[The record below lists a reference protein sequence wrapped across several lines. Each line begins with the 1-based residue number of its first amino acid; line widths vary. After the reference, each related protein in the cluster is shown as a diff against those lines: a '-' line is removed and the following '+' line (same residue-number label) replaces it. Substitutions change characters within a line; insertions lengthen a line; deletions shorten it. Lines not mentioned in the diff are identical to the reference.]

1 MKFLQFAGLRSTYN
15 PLLKLL
21 YLSAYPVS
29 ILFKK
34 LGFTPNFITLFS
46 FVFSVL
52 AFYSLCEQKLYNFIF
67 FWYLSYLFDF
77 VDGTLARMTDNTRTT
92 SLRID
97 HLSDL
102 IKIALI
108 LLGLGIYFQ
117 DLYVWVFLFI
127 STTLFFFYAVLNHD
141 LSAVKKIIAFKNHK
155 VTSDTNK
162 DTNANQSRVLKRSLR
177 QTFSIY
183 LKNTFFVIDGHTLII
198 FFFIPISKTVAF
210 SLLGYFCLVLIYQS
224 YFRIRDLSANPKV

>member
-29 ILFKK
+29 IVFSK
-34 LGFTPNFITLFS
+34 LGFSPNFITLWS
-46 FVFSVL
+46 FLLSLL
-52 AFYSLCEQKLYNFIF
+52 AFYSLCDEKIYNFII
-67 FWYLSYLFDF
+67 FWYLSYTFDF
-77 VDGTLARMTDNTRTT
+77 VDGTLARMTGNVRTT
-92 SLRID
+92 ALRID

-108 LLGLGIYFQ
+108 LLGFGIYFQ
-117 DLYVWVFLFI
+117 DIYVWVVLFI

-141 LSAVKKIIAFKNHK
+141 LSAVKKINAFKNHK
-155 VTSDTNK
+155 ETSNIDK
-162 DTNANQSRVLKRSLR
+162 DTNVNQSRVPNRSLR

-183 LKNTFFVIDGHTLII
+183 FKNTLFVIDGHTLII

-210 SLLGYFCLVLIYQS
+210 SFLGYFCLVLIYQS
-224 YFRIRDLSANPKV
+224 TCRIRVLSANPKV

>member
-1 MKFLQFAGLRSTYN
+1 MNFLQFAGLRSTYN

-21 YLSAYPVS
+21 YLSAYPIS
-29 ILFKK
+29 IVFRK
-34 LGFTPNFITLFS
+34 LGFTPNFITLCS
-46 FVFSVL
+46 FVLSII
-52 AFYSLCEQKLYNFIF
+52 AFYSLCVDKIYNFIF
-67 FWYLSYLFDF
+67 FWYLSYIFDF
-77 VDGTLARMTDNTRTT
+77 VDGTLARMTGNERTT
-92 SLRID
+92 ALRVD

-117 DLYVWVFLFI
+117 DLYIWVILFI

-141 LSAVKKIIAFKNHK
+141 LSAVKKINASKNHK
-155 VTSDTNK
+155 GASNIVKNTIV
-162 DTNANQSRVLKRSLR
+162 NQSRVPNRSLR

-183 LKNTFFVIDGHTLII
+183 FKNTFFVIDGHTLII

-210 SLLGYFCLVLIYQS
+210 SFLGYFCLVLIYQS
-224 YFRIRDLSANPKV
+224 TCRIRDLSANPKV